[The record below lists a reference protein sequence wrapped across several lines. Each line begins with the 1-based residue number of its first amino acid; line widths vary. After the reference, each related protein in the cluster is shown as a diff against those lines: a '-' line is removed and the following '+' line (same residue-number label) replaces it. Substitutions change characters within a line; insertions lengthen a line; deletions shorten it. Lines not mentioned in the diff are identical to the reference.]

1 MKKFIALVVL
11 IMSAATTMY
20 AQESKVENRTD
31 SNAQK
36 EAERARAKAEEQV
49 SDAVL
54 YENAVAALKAHQFVL
69 EADRVI
75 FRNGRTAFVNS
86 GTNFVLINQERGTV
100 QVAFNTTHPGPNGI
114 GGVTVD
120 GTNSDMEITTDKKG
134 NVNCRFS
141 IQGIGIS
148 AQVFITLIN
157 GGNSATVTVSPNF
170 NSNTLTLDGTLVP
183 LDQSNIYKGRSW

>member
-114 GGVTVD
+114 GGGTVD